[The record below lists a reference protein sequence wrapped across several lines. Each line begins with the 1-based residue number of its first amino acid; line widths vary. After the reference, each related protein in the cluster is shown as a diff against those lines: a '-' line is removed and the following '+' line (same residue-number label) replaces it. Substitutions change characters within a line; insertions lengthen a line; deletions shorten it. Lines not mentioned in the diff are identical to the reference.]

1 MIRNKLTRITAVLV
15 STWVIMFLL
24 LPFCNCKTV
33 LAWQSAYDKFNT
45 NYTLT
50 GDGATDMIAIARA
63 QIGRT
68 GASFNYGDEWCA
80 IFVSD
85 CARLAGQ
92 SEAIPLNAGCYAMQ
106 TAVKNAGGYTVSS
119 SNVMPGD
126 LIFFSSSKYP
136 NGGAHVEIV
145 VSGSGNS
152 IVSIGGNTGSG
163 SSWSKRSVCN
173 PRVRGSFYCIIRPN
187 YKNSNIVTDEPI
199 APYPRPS
206 GSPYVEKGSK
216 GLYVKWVQ
224 YTLSVQLGYDIGS
237 AGVDGDFGTS
247 TDSAV
252 KAFQRDNGLEVDG
265 QVGSETINKIVE
277 KVHEKLN
284 PPDPTPSGP
293 IMSTG
298 AGKTLPDGDY
308 YIFSH
313 LNPNYYLDIDGSAL
327 PAEKGTNVSMWT
339 ASTGTLPPECD
350 VWTLKYLDNGFYKI
364 MQKGTNLCL
373 DVKGGSQLRG
383 TNVQVWTEHSDTP
396 EQWSISATDTGYKI
410 QARCGSYC
418 LDVSGGKITS
428 GTNVQVWES
437 NDSNAQRF
445 GFIPYGASIG
455 QTIEDGIYTIQS
467 AANNDYC
474 LDVQGRDSTVYQK
487 ETNVQLWNVDDCN
500 DTFRVEYLGDGYYSI
515 CESVSGLALDI
526 VDKGAGGYLNK
537 NNNIQVFT
545 NNKTRNQKWI
555 IRDAGDGYYNIISA
569 YSGYSIDL
577 DGGVAEQRRNIR
589 QHYYNTS
596 NAQKW
601 KFVAPIESPKE
612 SILSLDKNSAL
623 VGETITFTAESDTA
637 TGYTIGIDKDGER
650 VTTQTMT
657 NGKLSL
663 AFDEAGDY
671 SAYVTSYNV
680 MGGLD
685 SERIVFTIDPYELT
699 LYETEKH
706 TIIIT
711 GSDLTYKSSN
721 KNVAVVS
728 TSGVITAMG
737 KGAAIITVT
746 DSDGKQTL
754 ILVQVLDER
763 IMGDCDGN
771 GEFNISDVVI
781 FQKWLLAVPDVELKQ
796 WKNADFVDDGKLD
809 VFDLVLM
816 KRELIN
822 QTV

>member
-1 MIRNKLTRITAVLV
+1 MKSMISR
-15 STWVIMFLL
+15 LL
-24 LPFCNCKTV
+24 SCV
-33 LAWQSAYDKFNT
+33 LASALLIICIPVGIEDNLKANGASTEEYIYSFLTQRLGYNSGVACGFLANIYRESSFNPTSDNGYAYGLIQWEGGRRTQLKAFCQANGYDMSSIDAQLLFIQHELEGDESGCASSILNQPATAQGAYDAAYNICY
-45 NYTLT
+45 NYERPANKAWKSDDR
-50 GDGATDMIAIARA
+50 GKIARDTYWPMF
-63 QIGRT
+63 G
-68 GASFNYGDEWCA
+68 E
-80 IFVSD
+80 
-85 CARLAGQ
+85 
-92 SEAIPLNAGCYAMQ
+92 
-106 TAVKNAGGYTVSS
+106 
-119 SNVMPGD
+119 
-126 LIFFSSSKYP
+126 
-136 NGGAHVEIV
+136 
-145 VSGSGNS
+145 
-152 IVSIGGNTGSG
+152 
-163 SSWSKRSVCN
+163 
-173 PRVRGSFYCIIRPN
+173 
-187 YKNSNIVTDEPI
+187 NIVTDEPI

-224 YTLSVQLGYDIGS
+224 YTLGVQLGYNIGS
-237 AGVDGDFGTS
+237 AGVDGDFGAG

-569 YSGYSIDL
+569 YSGYSVDL

-601 KFVAPIESPKE
+601 KFAAPIEKPQSSVLIADKT
-612 SILSLDKNSAL
+612 SLLA
-623 VGETITFTAESDTA
+623 GEEISFTVESDTA
-637 TGYTIGIDKDGER
+637 TNYVISVEKGNEKVISQD
-650 VTTQTMT
+650 MP
-657 NGKLSL
+657 NGNLSL
-663 AFDEAGDY
+663 YFSDVGEYTAFVTVSNIMGSTDSEKIKFT
-671 SAYVTSYNV
+671 VTSNITLHVGETYQLRL
-680 MGGLD
+680 G
-685 SERIVFTIDPYELT
+685 SER
-699 LYETEKH
+699 
-706 TIIIT
+706 
-711 GSDLTYKSSN
+711 LTYKSHN
-721 KNVAVVS
+721 TDVATV
-728 TSGVITAMG
+728 TNDGIITATKEG
-737 KGAAIITVT
+737 TTILSVVTT
-746 DSDGKQTL
+746 DSDVIQYTLKVAKQS
-754 ILVQVLDER
+754 VE
-763 IMGDCDGN
+763 GDCNNDGI
-771 GEFNISDVVI
+771 FDVADVVLL
-781 FQKWLLAVPDVELKQ
+781 QKWLLAVPDTNIANWQ
-796 WKNADFVDDGKLD
+796 AADLCKDGKLD
-809 VFDLVLM
+809 VFDLVMM
-816 KRELIN
+816 KRRLIYG
-822 QTV
+822 